1 MQMVETMEL
10 NSEATEGSRDRR
22 KSLPQAYK
30 PGQSGNPAGRPKG
43 SRNKLGEAFIEDVY
57 NTWKDRGKEV
67 LDWMCEN
74 DPTAFA
80 RIVAGILPQKMEAD
94 VNHRVQV
101 VLIPEPK
108 SPEQLEALYS
118 NPKVIELKPEK
129 EMENGNQDRF

>member
-1 MQMVETMEL
+1 MEQVSSETGD
-10 NSEATEGSRDRR
+10 TTR
-22 KSLPQAYK
+22 KKQLAPGMKPAWK
-30 PGQSGNPAGRPKG
+30 PGESGNLSGRPKG

-57 NTWKDRGKEV
+57 NTWKERGQEV

-74 DPTAFA
+74 DPSAFA

-101 VLIPEPK
+101 VMIPEPK

-118 NPKVIELKPEK
+118 PPRIIELKPEK